1 MASDDDEDQMIG
13 INREGLEQAVRAV
26 GAGSAP
32 VCVATEV
39 AEAIAGIGD
48 VEQDLEKVAAQY
60 GCELLPSHILH
71 KGDLVPA
78 HIFMKKMK

>member
-13 INREGLEQAVRAV
+13 INREGLEQAVKAV
-26 GAGSAP
+26 GKGSAP

-39 AEAIAGIGD
+39 AEEIAGIGD
-48 VEQDLEKVAAQY
+48 LEKDLEKLAAQY
-60 GCELLPSHILH
+60 GCDLFPSHILH

-78 HIFMKKMK
+78 HLFMKKTK